1 MDPKATDVA
10 KAEAAVTE
18 ALREPDKAIS
28 DAIKAIARFKAI
40 GLEAVEKAGIPAPLV
55 AAPLMYVTRA
65 EQHLERA
72 NRSMAWVHSSL
83 HEAAERLNPDY
94 QKAGG
99 GGGKGDP
106 PPED

>member
-1 MDPKATDVA
+1 MDHDAAEVE
-10 KAEAAVTE
+10 KAEAIVTE

-55 AAPLMYVTRA
+55 AAPLMYVTHA

-72 NRSMAWVHSSL
+72 NRAMAWVHSSL
-83 HEAAERLNPDY
+83 HEAAERLSPDY
-94 QKAGG
+94 QAGG